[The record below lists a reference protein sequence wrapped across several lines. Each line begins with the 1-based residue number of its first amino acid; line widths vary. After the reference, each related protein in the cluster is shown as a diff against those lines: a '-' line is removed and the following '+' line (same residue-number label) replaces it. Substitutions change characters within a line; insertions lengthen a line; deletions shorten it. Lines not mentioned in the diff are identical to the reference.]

1 MVTVI
6 SRFRV
11 RNGMEEEVRQA
22 FLNRPRLVEKAPGF
36 CGLDVLTD
44 TTDPSVFLLL
54 TRWSDEESFRAWHR
68 SASHHASH
76 VFIPKGLKLD
86 PAFTLLTMGHSIQ
99 PSAPAQTLRDAIAIH
114 SDALSEWFTNSDTVF
129 ALLRPTHLP
138 CRSRRRYRLEALGLF
153 GVLRR
158 RAHAD
163 KAIGIRERK

>member
-68 SASHHASH
+68 SASHHA
-76 VFIPKGLKLD
+76 
-86 PAFTLLTMGHSIQ
+86 
-99 PSAPAQTLRDAIAIH
+99 
-114 SDALSEWFTNSDTVF
+114 
-129 ALLRPTHLP
+129 
-138 CRSRRRYRLEALGLF
+138 
-153 GVLRR
+153 
-158 RAHAD
+158 
-163 KAIGIRERK
+163 